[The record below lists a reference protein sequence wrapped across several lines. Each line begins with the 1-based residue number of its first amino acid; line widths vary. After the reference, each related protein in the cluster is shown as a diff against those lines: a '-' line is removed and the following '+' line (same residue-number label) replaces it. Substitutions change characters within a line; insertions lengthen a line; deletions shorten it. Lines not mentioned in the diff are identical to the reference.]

1 MPLLTSSTV
10 CTDTCFVIISF
21 RWKLPKTCSWGDFNV
36 DLLKID
42 QHEESNLFYNVLT
55 ANGFRPLILQPSRVQ
70 RTSATLIDNIFINDM
85 AAKSKG
91 GNLVCSISDH
101 FLQFSSL
108 DIFPKNVIIPHQ
120 NFVDLIEISLV
131 FLFPTSSLKLI
142 GHIFWIAKMLILKLK
157 QF

>member
-1 MPLLTSSTV
+1 M
-10 CTDTCFVIISF
+10 
-21 RWKLPKTCSWGDFNV
+21 GDFNV

-70 RTSATLIDNIFINDM
+70 RTLATLIDNIFINDM

-91 GNLVCSISDH
+91 GNLVCNISDH

-108 DIFPKNVIIPHQ
+108 DIFPKKRKNSSPKFGRSYRNFSDISFSNELSKINWPHIL
-120 NFVDLIEISLV
+120 D
-131 FLFPTSSLKLI
+131 
-142 GHIFWIAKMLILKLK
+142 GKMLILKLK
-157 QF
+157 LF